1 MVGGGDRRLMKRKIR
16 IIVGKLEL
24 EAWLNETKTANKVF
38 EALPITSTLN
48 TWGDEIYFTIPVDA
62 KPEDAKELVSL
73 GDVAYWPPGKAMCI
87 FFGKTPISRGD
98 EIRPASTVNIIGKV
112 EGDYRSLKKVKDGE
126 EITIRPV

>member
-1 MVGGGDRRLMKRKIR
+1 VKKKIK
-16 IIVGKLEL
+16 ILVGKLEL
-24 EAWLNETKTANKVF
+24 EAWLNETKTATKVF

-48 TWGDEIYFTIPVDA
+48 TWGDEVYFTIPVDA

-73 GDVAYWPPGKAMCI
+73 GDIGYWPPGKAMCI

-98 EIRPASTVNIIGKV
+98 EIRPASAVNIIGKA
-112 EGDYRSLKKVKDGE
+112 EGDLKLLKKVKDGE